1 MHVKVYL
8 HDSQRQQCRVKESHK
23 VKELERCIQTHGE
36 LLEMEET
43 FRIEQVNC
51 GYLVS
56 PGKVTFDME
65 ASAKL
70 SVVKHL
76 TNTL

>member
-1 MHVKVYL
+1 
-8 HDSQRQQCRVKESHK
+8 
-23 VKELERCIQTHGE
+23 
-36 LLEMEET
+36 MEEK
-43 FRIEQVNC
+43 FRIEQINC

-56 PGKVTFDME
+56 PGKVTFDMD

-76 TNTL
+76 INTLWKGGFDRAIKM

>member
-1 MHVKVYL
+1 
-8 HDSQRQQCRVKESHK
+8 
-23 VKELERCIQTHGE
+23 
-36 LLEMEET
+36 MEEK

-76 TNTL
+76 TNTV